1 MLGRAETHIAMSQTE
16 SVQTCP
22 DCGAPLPSE
31 SPQALCPA
39 CLLRQAL
46 ASHTLAGR
54 DETPSPTPPTPEE
67 IADQFPQFEITECLG
82 RGGMGVVYK
91 ARQKSLDRW
100 VAIKVLA
107 PERSGEEK
115 FAERFAREAAT
126 LAKLNHPNIVTVHDF
141 GETGAIF
148 YIVMEY
154 VNGVNLR
161 DLLRDGKM
169 DPKQALAIVPPI
181 CDALQYAHDKGIVHR
196 DIKPENLLLDREG
209 RVKIA
214 DFGIAALVGAGGE
227 SAGTPPYMA
236 PEQDEPR
243 SEVDHRADIYALGVV
258 LYEMLTGE
266 RPGKQIEAPS
276 KKVQIDVRLD
286 EIVLRA
292 LERKP
297 ELRYQQAS
305 DVKTMVETIV
315 TTPLPQNTSAPVAPG
330 CMSTTGSPSK
340 VSLCYITTPEH
351 LRSLWGRL
359 IYIYKGKG
367 ELRLDAETLSFHSTW
382 PTVTIPLASIQKLA
396 MGDYPV
402 SAKPVPLH
410 YLSVTFTEGSASRTL
425 LFTPVWT
432 AVMNPWEANQIAEE
446 WLSVLRDAIQA
457 RTGRMLPVDKSEE
470 VQNVSWWDL
479 TKAYLAMTAVFTV
492 LFSVIPL
499 MIHHRLPD
507 RWSELWNGP
516 IFATVLMA
524 ISLLERWLRGRSDP
538 AKKIPPFSRMAILS
552 ACWAAFSC
560 VEAAQMLMAKLL
572 PPSVLMASP
581 VWWTLHF
588 FRQTGLGFT
597 GFLGATILGW
607 VSVAQIR
614 RSAGG
619 LRGLWLGVFDGLLF
633 PILLLNGVFAWVV
646 SGLARIFVEFNSNF
660 SNLNNPQVHPSL
672 ITRFAN
678 LLSQHSGLTVFV
690 IVALLIT
697 ADFFIIRAV
706 WRTVTKPVSSTP
718 VAGTPARSWRW
729 IAVIVVPV
737 IVLASLALTIA
748 VSLSEWTSKSGNSAS
763 TGVSL
768 LPPQAKD
775 QLREQLTQEGWQLW
789 QARKLVEAE
798 AKFQK
803 AVQLAPGDAN
813 AWNGLGW
820 AQFNAGNSK
829 SAEQAFLKSVGIEP
843 TQPGALNGLGQI
855 YLSQRKYDDAE
866 KFLLKAAPQ
875 ASAAWFGLAR
885 LYLLEGKYPQAEA
898 WAQKIGDS
906 GQADEV
912 AKKMLEAA
920 KAKNLSD
927 ALRLRIEPAPANKAS
942 QAQSANSAV
951 PGDTWSPTLAP
962 GEKPNFQNIRTEA
975 DTLMNQGRFDESLQR
990 HIWYFNHALALG
1002 ESNPVRL
1009 SFGLMGWGE
1018 LARRYPPAR
1027 QALIEVRN
1035 RDAQTFF
1042 NGGGY
1047 FDLFMEVTS
1056 INGVLREDDATLALF
1071 NSVRQKNAAVAK
1083 QCYFAA
1089 ETLLVSKGEYG
1100 LCLSY
1105 LGDPMV
1111 KIKNLLEQW
1120 NMGKDGNSR
1129 DAYAV
1134 SFVGGT
1140 CRLIEI
1146 LVGTGH
1152 KAEAE
1157 TIRSKAVAA
1166 LDDARLK
1173 LAVSDAEERV
1183 RQRSPKGK
1191 KEKTSGGTPLP
1202 P

>member
-1 MLGRAETHIAMSQTE
+1 MSQTE
-16 SVQTCP
+16 SSQTCP
-22 DCGAPLPSE
+22 DCGAPLPPE

-46 ASHTLAGR
+46 ASRTLAGK
-54 DETPSPTPPTPEE
+54 DKTPSPTPPTPEE

-154 VNGVNLR
+154 VDGVNLR

-227 SAGTPPYMA
+227 PAGTPPYMA
-236 PEQDEPR
+236 PEQVEPR

-315 TTPLPQNTSAPVAPG
+315 TTPLPQNASAEVAPEG
-330 CMSTTGSPSK
+330 VSTAGSPSK

-351 LRSLWGRL
+351 LRSFRGRF
-359 IYIYKGKG
+359 INIYKGKG
-367 ELRLDAETLSFHSTW
+367 ELRLDSEALSFHSGW
-382 PTVTIPLASIQKLA
+382 PTVTIPLSSIRKLA
-396 MGDYPV
+396 QGDYPY

-410 YLSVTFTEGSASRTL
+410 YIAVTFAERGEERTL
-425 LFTPVWT
+425 LFTPVIHEVMLPDAANKLGTEWLAAIQDAFLANTGRALSLERSDIGQDRFWVIKTFLAT
-432 AVMNPWEANQIAEE
+432 AVSCTIGLWTIPLVLHQRLPNQLSE
-446 WLSVLRDAIQA
+446 WL
-457 RTGRMLPVDKSEE
+457 P
-470 VQNVSWWDL
+470 
-479 TKAYLAMTAVFTV
+479 MTA
-492 LFSVIPL
+492 
-499 MIHHRLPD
+499 
-507 RWSELWNGP
+507 
-516 IFATVLMA
+516 
-524 ISLLERWLRGRSDP
+524 
-538 AKKIPPFSRMAILS
+538 
-552 ACWAAFSC
+552 
-560 VEAAQMLMAKLL
+560 
-572 PPSVLMASP
+572 
-581 VWWTLHF
+581 
-588 FRQTGLGFT
+588 
-597 GFLGATILGW
+597 
-607 VSVAQIR
+607 
-614 RSAGG
+614 
-619 LRGLWLGVFDGLLF
+619 
-633 PILLLNGVFAWVV
+633 
-646 SGLARIFVEFNSNF
+646 
-660 SNLNNPQVHPSL
+660 
-672 ITRFAN
+672 
-678 LLSQHSGLTVFV
+678 
-690 IVALLIT
+690 LIT
-697 ADFFIIRAV
+697 ALAITALFLFVRWWQRRFASIGLVAMLIIAL
-706 WRTVTKPVSSTP
+706 P
-718 VAGTPARSWRW
+718 
-729 IAVIVVPV
+729 IAVISFSVAA
-737 IVLASLALTIA
+737 ILAIRSVKALHRALTGEPA
-748 VSLSEWTSKSGNSAS
+748 KT
-763 TGVSL
+763 
-768 LPPQAKD
+768 PQAKD
-775 QLREQLTQEGWQLW
+775 QLPRQLTQEGWQLW
-789 QARKLVEAE
+789 QARKLAEAE
-798 AKFQK
+798 AKFQE
-803 AVQLAPGDAN
+803 AVRLAPGDAN

-829 SAEQAFLKSVGIEP
+829 SAEQAFLKSIGIEP

-875 ASAAWFGLAR
+875 APAAWFGLAR
-885 LYLLEGKYPQAEA
+885 LYLLEGKYSQAES
-898 WAQKIGDS
+898 WAQKIEDS

-920 KAKNLSD
+920 KARKLSD
-927 ALRLRIEPAPANKAS
+927 GLRLMIEPAPANKSS
-942 QAQSANSAV
+942 QAQPANSAV
-951 PGDTWSPTLAP
+951 RGDTWSPTLAP
-962 GEKPNFQNIRTEA
+962 DEKPNFQNIRTEA
-975 DTLMNQGRFDESLQR
+975 DTLMNQGRFDEALQR
-990 HIWYFNHALALG
+990 HIWYFNHALEYG

-1027 QALIEVRN
+1027 QALIDIRN
-1035 RDAQTFF
+1035 RDAQLFS
-1042 NGGGY
+1042 NGGGC
-1047 FDLFMEVTS
+1047 FNLFLEVT
-1056 INGVLREDDATLALF
+1056 NVNRTLREDDATVALF
-1071 NSVRQKNAAVAK
+1071 NSVRKKNAAVAK

-1089 ETLLVSKGEYG
+1089 ETLLVSKGEYA

-1105 LGDPMV
+1105 LGDPMA
-1111 KIKNLLEQW
+1111 KFKHLLEQW

-1129 DAYAV
+1129 DVYANI
-1134 SFVGGT
+1134 FVGET

-1157 TIRSKAVAA
+1157 AIRNQAVAA

-1173 LAVSDAEERV
+1173 LAIGDAEERV
-1183 RQRSPKGK
+1183 RQRSRQGE
-1191 KEKTSGGTPLP
+1191 KEKNSAGTPLP
-1202 P
+1202 PRRD